1 MRSGPTAARTE
12 TGAALLGAMLVL
24 TLVASLASGA
34 LWLQW
39 RQVELEAAERTRAQ
53 SLWLMTGVMDWTRLI
68 LSEDARSGQSADH
81 LGEPWALPV
90 QESKL
95 STFLSQDHQWREGD
109 PEVFLS
115 GQIVD
120 AQSRLNLTAL
130 LVNGRPSPAQQA
142 AWTRLFARLELPPSE
157 LQLLLQRWPQVV
169 AASERART
177 ANTSSTASAGA
188 SAAAANMGDTATMA
202 APLLPQRLE
211 QLAWLGLQPGTL
223 ERLRPYATVLPLATP
238 VNLNTADPVVLEAVV
253 PGLSSAD
260 ARQWVMRRNSQ
271 PWMTLQEAAQAL
283 GPQGGQLDPALHA
296 VRSRY
301 FEIQGRLRIAQTV
314 QHERALVERE
324 GGQTRMLWRTRASLP
339 GPLPPSLQ

>member
-1 MRSGPTAARTE
+1 MKARRPAPQAQS
-12 TGAALLGAMLVL
+12 GAALLSAMLVL

-39 RQVELEAAERTRAQ
+39 RQVALETAERTRAQ
-53 SLWLMTGVMDWTRLI
+53 SQWLMTGVMDWTRLI

-90 QESKL
+90 QESRL
-95 STFLSQDHQWREGD
+95 STFLSQDRQWREGD
-109 PEVFLS
+109 PEVFLA

-120 AQSRLNLTAL
+120 AQSRLNLGAL
-130 LVNGRPSPAQQA
+130 LENGRPIPAQQA
-142 AWTRLFARLELPPSE
+142 AWTRLFVRLDLPLSE
-157 LQLLLQRWPQVV
+157 LQLLLQRWPQAV
-169 AASERART
+169 AASERARALGT
-177 ANTSSTASAGA
+177 GV
-188 SAAAANMGDTATMA
+188 AAAASSSTGSDG
-202 APLLPQRLE
+202 PLLPQRLE

-223 ERLRPYATVLPLATP
+223 ARLQAYATVLPVPTP

-260 ARQWVMRRNSQ
+260 ARQWVLRRNSQ

-283 GPQGGQLDPALHA
+283 GPLGGQLDPAQHA
-296 VRSRY
+296 VRSRF

-324 GGQTRMLWRTRASLP
+324 GSQTRMLWRTRASVP
-339 GPLPPSLQ
+339 ATQSPSLQ